1 MSSQQLIPW
10 LRCRHLLNEFG
21 DDTNAILDPFQHDI
35 LQIVGGIGAILKEFL
50 NQKPQHISGEILNNL
65 WNLLSSTK
73 QQTSCID
80 SVSFVYLPDDIL
92 SSICTYLNLNDL
104 NNLNQ
109 VCYIT
114 SIAIRLPLSA
124 KPAVSQLNLI
134 RNLSLKDCTKQII
147 LSPYPSQQY
156 DAMQSFQSIITA
168 DNKQDNALNTAILA
182 AVDVGTASHLTQ
194 CLIRTCV
201 YDAHFRFE
209 TAELLCDLLE
219 RNSSVLTV
227 VIWQRIHQMITIKPV
242 YDEDIIGIIMKQL
255 AGLIA
260 SNYAL
265 VIDCNALPFIFQ
277 WMDCLLHK
285 QFNKYEQ
292 FMMNII
298 KTLIVSARQN
308 VMQYM
313 LRDTQSSVDSLC
325 ALLNTINGR
334 ICTQFN
340 IIVTYDTVY
349 YKRIRHHVLHFM
361 LFSLNRAK
369 DQIVVHVLNAHGVQY
384 VLAVI
389 HELNRTN
396 RGIHD
401 MLILG
406 VCVQIISAILLY
418 SEHCVPI
425 ILDDEKD
432 DVWGTLISVDNED
445 HFECT
450 KDSIMIGNAERN
462 DMRLDD
468 LDETHCQIQ
477 LETDSMYLIDVSTG
491 GIYVDDVLVG
501 NGNRVALHNG
511 SKIVLR
517 AGCLWTKQHQI
528 AYILQLKDTTKEV
541 QVVQQLMSWSYVKQ
555 IRQYM
560 HRDSIGFYVLLS
572 FALLL
577 QNSVFI
583 AKVLKNDS
591 NDGNAHG
598 LLDEIIDIIMDS
610 NVEHRKANNI
620 KNGAQ
625 CVFNI
630 VQNGTDEELKLLNEN
645 HGVMAALFGLM
656 DLSIQR
662 DQQLMVESLHCI
674 DILLEKQVMKNGSN
688 YSQRVYK
695 RKIENLQYHLI
706 EDNQDHQ
713 FSAGDDLKLSIQRLS
728 QKYDTDA

>member
-401 MLILG
+401 MIILG
-406 VCVQIISAILLY
+406 ICVQIISAILLC
-418 SEHCVPI
+418 S
-425 ILDDEKD
+425 
-432 DVWGTLISVDNED
+432 
-445 HFECT
+445 
-450 KDSIMIGNAERN
+450 
-462 DMRLDD
+462 
-468 LDETHCQIQ
+468 
-477 LETDSMYLIDVSTG
+477 
-491 GIYVDDVLVG
+491 
-501 NGNRVALHNG
+501 
-511 SKIVLR
+511 
-517 AGCLWTKQHQI
+517 
-528 AYILQLKDTTKEV
+528 TKEV
-541 QVVQQLMSWSYVKQ
+541 QMQMVQQLMTWSYVKQ